1 MKLGGLKALAAI
13 AVMASAIAL
22 PVTSASAAPPV
33 NDNFANAQ
41 TVGPAL
47 PVSVPATTVEATAE
61 AGEPNIAGNQPV
73 SSIWFRWTAPANGI
87 NVVDLC
93 DNGFDGGEYPTERI
107 AVRTG
112 ATVATTVLVAERAGE
127 CNLRFPAVS
136 GQQYRIQVDYGSDQG
151 SFNFRLRQLAPP
163 ANDNF
168 AAATAIGSAL
178 PSSTAS
184 STIDSTYEA
193 GEPGALGG
201 PTSSRSV
208 WFAWTPPATGR
219 VRADFCDVV
228 FHVGPLNRILAL
240 YTGNSLATLVPV
252 ASETSNCILDF
263 QATAGVPLKLA
274 VSGNI
279 SGEFNFTLKLKSA
292 PPPANDDFA
301 NAITVGPGLPVIV
314 AGDNDFATAEAG
326 EPGHG
331 GFGLARHSLWYR
343 WTAPQN
349 GKVAVRVCGKTF
361 GGRLGVYTGNA
372 VNALT
377 EATIETPPYGPYC
390 HAVLDA
396 VAGTTYHLAA
406 AGGTSSND
414 YGPFTL
420 DIHTLDVPGN
430 NDFADATDIGSKL
443 PVSVTGTTVD
453 ADYESG
459 EPAHTFGYGD
469 QSPSVWYR
477 WTAPSGEPA
486 IFSACSTL
494 EPVQLAVYSGTLLNE
509 LKPVAQASEGCPD
522 GTVGGRLA
530 VAPVAGQVYMLAVAS
545 LDRDFDSAFTL
556 TGQGPTV
563 KEPVAVPVK
572 PLFKLKKAIKKCKK
586 IKSKKKRRKCIKAAR
601 KKAAII
607 KCKKLKG
614 KKSQKKC
621 VKKARKRFR

>member
-1 MKLGGLKALAAI
+1 MKALAAI
-13 AVMASAIAL
+13 VVMTLAVVL
-22 PVTSASAAPPV
+22 PVASASAAPPA

-41 TVGPAL
+41 TVGPVL
-47 PVSVPATTVEATAE
+47 PLSVPATNIEATAE

-93 DNGFDGGEYPTERI
+93 DNGFTGSEYPFERI

-112 ATVATTVLVAERAGE
+112 ATVATTVLVAERSGE
-127 CNLRFPAVS
+127 CNLRFPAVT
-136 GQQYRIQVDYGSDQG
+136 GQQYKIQVDYGSSQG

-168 AAATAIGSAL
+168 VAAAAIGPAL

-219 VRADFCDVV
+219 VRADFCDAV
-228 FHVGPLNRILAL
+228 FHVGPLNRILAI
-240 YTGNSLATLVPV
+240 YTGNTLATLVPV
-252 ASETSNCILDF
+252 ASETSNCVLDF
-263 QATAGVPLKLA
+263 EATAGVPLKLA

-279 SGEFNFTLKLKSA
+279 SGEFNFTLKLKNA
-292 PPPANDDFA
+292 PPPSNDDFA
-301 NAITVGPGLPVIV
+301 NAIAVGPALPVNV

-331 GFGLARHSLWYR
+331 GFGLARHSLWYN
-343 WTAPQN
+343 WIAPQS

-361 GGRLGVYTGNA
+361 GGRLGIYTGNA

-377 EATIETPPYGPYC
+377 EVPVEPPPYGPYC

-396 VAGTTYHLAA
+396 VAGTTYRIAA

-430 NDFADATDIGSKL
+430 NDFADAIDIGSKL
-443 PVSVTGTTVD
+443 PISVAGTTID
-453 ADYESG
+453 ADYETN

-477 WTAPSGEPA
+477 WTAPSDQPA
-486 IFSACSTL
+486 IFSACAAV
-494 EPVQLAVYSGTLLNE
+494 EPVQLAVYSGALLNE
-509 LKPVAQASEGCPD
+509 LVPLAQASEGCLN

-530 VAPVAGQVYMLAVAS
+530 VAPVAGQSYMIAVAS
-545 LDRDFDSAFTL
+545 ADRDFDSDFTL

-563 KEPVAVPVK
+563 DEPVVVPGK
-572 PLFKLKKAIKKCKK
+572 PSFKLKKAIKKCKK

-614 KKSQKKC
+614 KKTQKKC
-621 VKKARKRFR
+621 IKKARKRFR